1 MASTEGNSK
10 QRRKVARLNS
20 GIRWLPTERAQLER
34 AAEILSERMGIDV
47 TPTDVIR
54 RATLRHLKEIGDKP

>member
-1 MASTEGNSK
+1 MATEHTGNAK

-20 GIRWLPTERAQLER
+20 GIRWLPSERTRLMK
-34 AAEILSERMGIDV
+34 AAEILSERTGLEV

-54 RATLRHLKEIGDKP
+54 RATLRHLQELGA